1 VIVPPLV
8 SLAVVSAVSLLVLL
22 NRIDAP
28 TRA

>member
-1 VIVPPLV
+1 VSLALV
-8 SLAVVSAVSLLVLL
+8 SLVAVIVLL